1 MGKLLE
7 TINEQEQSSQETVI
21 HKSAAKKIMSSS
33 KKDRQLSVKITNEM
47 FNQFTQI
54 NQSTRTLFG
63 QFLIYARSTLPERR
77 QREQTATVL

>member
-7 TINEQEQSSQETVI
+7 AINEQEQSSQETVI

-54 NQSTRTLFG
+54 NK
-63 QFLIYARSTLPERR
+63 ARGMTNNSALNMIMAEYIKDNARWLD
-77 QREQTATVL
+77 Q